1 VEEAAMAEATLFH
14 AERGASASEPA
25 PGERRATSAP
35 RILTAER
42 RQVELRACDLESLL
56 PADHRARAIWAVVE
70 RLDLGAF
77 YAPIRARGGEPGR
90 PATDPKVLIALWL
103 YATSEGI
110 GSAREVARLCE
121 EHDAY
126 RWLRGGVPINHH
138 TLSDFR
144 TGYEQALDELLT
156 QVLASLTKAGLLQL
170 QRVAQDGLRVRASA
184 GQSSFRREKRLAQC
198 LELARQ
204 HVAAVK
210 EVGERGEAERSSRAR
225 AAQERAARERA
236 ARVEHALAELEKVKT
251 MRARQRGGKRS
262 KGEPRASTTDGEAR
276 TMRMGD
282 GGYRPAYNVQLA
294 TETASRVIVGVQ
306 VTNAGTDGGQATPM
320 LDEIERR
327 MGKRPAEY
335 LVDGGFATEASV
347 HEVSRQGITL
357 YAPTPHSTQIA
368 DPHAPRPHD
377 TPEVAAWRQR
387 MAGAAAKQIYRDRAA
402 TAETVNADL
411 RTWRSLDRFLVRG
424 LRKTLSVALWNVL
437 AYNILR
443 WTTLAG
449 ARA

>member
-1 VEEAAMAEATLFH
+1 MGELTLWGQEQEASLNVQAT
-14 AERGASASEPA
+14 
-25 PGERRATSAP
+25 RATDGPPVDGPP
-35 RILTAER
+35 RLVTAER
-42 RQVELRACDLESLL
+42 RQVELRPCHLDALL
-56 PADHRARAIWAVVE
+56 PAAHRARAVWEVVE
-70 RLDLGAF
+70 RLDLAAF

-103 YATSEGI
+103 YATTEGI
-110 GSAREVARLCE
+110 GSARELARLCD

-126 RWLRGGVPINHH
+126 RWLRGGVPMNHH

-144 TGYEQALDELLT
+144 TGYEAALDALLT

-170 QRVAQDGLRVRASA
+170 KRVAQDGMRVRASA
-184 GQSSFRREKRLAQC
+184 GTSSFRRQPRLEQC
-198 LELARQ
+198 LALARQ
-204 HVAAVK
+204 HVAEVK
-210 EVGERGEAERSSRAR
+210 AAGARGEGERRARER
-225 AAQERAARERA
+225 AAQERAAGERA
-236 ARVEHALAELEKVKT
+236 ARVEQALVELEKVKT
-251 MRARQRGGKRS
+251 MRARQGGGKRS

-294 TETASRVIVGVQ
+294 TETTSRVIVGVQ
-306 VTNAGTDGGQATPM
+306 VTNAGTDGGQAEPM
-320 LDEIERR
+320 LEEIARR
-327 MGKRPAEY
+327 LGKRPAEY

-347 HEVSRQGITL
+347 QEVSEQGITL
-357 YAPTPHSTQIA
+357 YAPAPHPTQIA

-377 TPEVAAWRQR
+377 SPEVAAWRQR
-387 MAGAAAKQIYRDRAA
+387 MGSAEAKEIYRDRAA

-411 RTWRSLDRFLVRG
+411 KTWRSLDRFLVRG

-443 WTTLAG
+443 WITLAG
-449 ARA
+449 AAA